1 MEGLTTDSD
10 WPSFMLS
17 HWGCTNGVFKIQE
30 AIRKLTRAQ
39 VLGLTDRGVLRSGV
53 RADANIINL
62 DTVAERQ
69 PKLVHD
75 FPKNVPQLIQK
86 AVGYKAT
93 IVNLISSWRRMNIP
107 GADQGEY

>member
-1 MEGLTTDSD
+1 
-10 WPSFMLS
+10 MLS
-17 HWGCTNGVFKIQE
+17 HWGCTNGVFKIQG

-75 FPKNVPQLIQK
+75 FPKNAPRLIQK

-93 IVNLISSWRRMNIP
+93 IVNGNILLEKDEHTGSRP
-107 GADQGEY
+107 GKVLRNRI